1 MEAHKTVTDLGR
13 FITLE
18 GGEGTGKSTLI
29 AGLERALSARSHDV
43 VVTREPGGT
52 KLAEAVRNLA
62 LHPPEDQ
69 AWSPLAHALLMNTS
83 RDDHL
88 QNLIRPALARG
99 CWVIC
104 DRFADSTRAYQSID
118 GVTPED
124 LLAIEAIVVGDT
136 HPDLTLILDAA
147 PNALAERRHQRNVS
161 DVFERKATEFHER
174 VRSAFLEIAESEPE
188 RCVVLDAL
196 GSPDQVLAAALNAID
211 TRLDRS

>member
-1 MEAHKTVTDLGR
+1 VTDLGR

-29 AGLERALSARSHDV
+29 AGLERALSARGHDV

-52 KLAEAVRNLA
+52 KLAEAVRKLA

-88 QNLIRPALARG
+88 RNLIRPALARG
-99 CWVIC
+99 SWVIC

-118 GVTPED
+118 GVTPEE

-147 PNALAERRHQRNVS
+147 PDALAERRHQRNVS

-196 GSPDQVLAAALNAID
+196 GSPDQVLTAALNAID